1 MLDIDEDAWIPRRD
15 GRHPTD
21 QLHNFYRVE
30 KHTTDYDDGFV
41 YEKFPDPNGNVK
53 MTVCVGELIEWL
65 SNYSDSV
72 PVVVDI
78 TGTDGP
84 ENADCVL
91 FEAMTS
97 YDDPDPYTCIV
108 VRSTHG

>member
-21 QLHNFYRVE
+21 QIHNYYRVE
-30 KHTTDYDDGFV
+30 RDENDLLHKT
-41 YEKFPDPNGNVK
+41 PDPNGNVK

-65 SNYSDSV
+65 SNYSDHV

-78 TGTDGP
+78 TGADGP

-108 VRSTHG
+108 ARSTNG